1 MCVCVFVC
9 RFVCVFVCLFVC
21 LCERR
26 KQRQQNPKKKP
37 PQWKVTCSFACR
49 VCRGSPKIE
58 SSRQEVQK
66 KKARDKTKWREE
78 RLLDFFN
85 KKSLAFLLAC
95 QAKQNG
101 CVLVVQKESKR
112 LLHIFTTATH
122 KQQQQQQSRGRNG
135 KEREK
140 LQLTAP
146 LPFSNTSTTPP
157 GMEPQ
162 HEDVPPPTYRSFTR

>member
-1 MCVCVFVC
+1 MCGHGVGVC
-9 RFVCVFVCLFVC
+9 VC
-21 LCERR
+21 LCGCVRGGSSVN
-26 KQRQQNPKKKP
+26 KTQKKT

-162 HEDVPPPTYRSFTR
+162 HEHVLPPTYRSFTR

>member
-1 MCVCVFVC
+1 MEGYLFFCVSCVS
-9 RFVCVFVCLFVC
+9 RFAKN
-21 LCERR
+21 R
-26 KQRQQNPKKKP
+26 KQQAGSAKKK
-37 PQWKVTCSFACR
+37 K
-49 VCRGSPKIE
+49 RGTKQSGG
-58 SSRQEVQK
+58 K
-66 KKARDKTKWREE
+66 KDYWIFST
-78 RLLDFFN
+78 

-112 LLHIFTTATH
+112 LLHIFTTAIH
-122 KQQQQQQSRGRNG
+122 KQQQQQQQSRGRNG